1 MRKIATL
8 LTLALAMGLL
18 VPGAAQGRQGEE
30 EVQSV
35 TGTIMFPTRFT
46 SYSVPPNPDTTRAEL
61 ENGWPGLVR
70 RGYVAAAA
78 SNGVIGYVFPVDSAT
93 WLGRFELAVN
103 SEAATPDGVDKAD
116 LGIYFYSHL
125 GDAAGQATPVTVA
138 EYERRALGGEE
149 GFIPPGSNYGIVF
162 MSRGANV
169 AFSYTGYM
177 PMAVEVTDTGY
188 RAADITVKAGAWVV
202 WENISQNYHS
212 VTGTG
217 TKPAFDSSPKA
228 NQPIIAGGS
237 FVHRFTQVGDFPYF
251 DRYGTATGVVHVVP
265 GPGEGTPAE

>member
-18 VPGAAQGRQGEE
+18 APGFAQGRQGEE
-30 EVQSV
+30 EVQTVS
-35 TGTIMFPTRFT
+35 GTIRFPARFV
-46 SYSVPPNPDTTRAEL
+46 SPGEQAPE
-61 ENGWPGLVR
+61 EIQNGWPGLVR
-70 RGYVAAAA
+70 RGYLAAAP
-78 SNGVIGYVFPVDSAT
+78 SNGLIGHVFPVDSST
-93 WLGRFELAVN
+93 WLGRFDLQVT
-103 SEAATPDGVDKAD
+103 SEQATPDGVDKAD

-149 GFIPPGSNYGIVF
+149 GFIPPGSNYGVIF
-162 MSRGANV
+162 MSRGLNV
-169 AFSYTGYM
+169 NFAYTGFM
-177 PMAVEVTDTGY
+177 PMAAEITDTGY
-188 RAADITVKAGAWVV
+188 LPAEITVKAGAWVV

-237 FVHRFTQVGDFPYF
+237 FVHRFSQVGDFTYF
-251 DRYGTATGVVHVVP
+251 DRYGTATGVVHVAP
-265 GPGEGTPAE
+265 GPGEGTPAA